1 MIIFYFNLGGCTKY
15 IQPGDVV
22 WNRSFKAR
30 IGELYNTWIAGAV
43 NEAGA
48 AAKVRA
54 PSFDVACQWIKTAWY
69 ALSKEMIA
77 NSFRGCG
84 ISTALDGTEDQL
96 VTCFKLPDLKGG
108 LEHFKQAV
116 NEQRH
121 VLEQRDQPEPE
132 PEELDYESEE
142 NDDDENEILI
152 ETVANL
158 DSQSV
163 VLI

>member
-1 MIIFYFNLGGCTKY
+1 
-15 IQPGDVV
+15 
-22 WNRSFKAR
+22 
-30 IGELYNTWIAGAV
+30 
-43 NEAGA
+43 
-48 AAKVRA
+48 
-54 PSFDVACQWIKTAWY
+54 
-69 ALSKEMIA
+69 MIA
-77 NSFRGCG
+77 NLFRGCV
-84 ISTALDGTEDQL
+84 ISIAVDGTEDKL

-121 VLEQRDQPEPE
+121 VLEQMDQPEPK

-142 NDDDENEILI
+142 NDEDENDVLI

-158 DSQSV
+158 DIQSE